1 MELTGEGILKGKLR
15 ESTTQ
20 GARVKSS
27 VDQEAAKLFEFLVQ
41 QHQKK
46 IYRFAYRLTGN
57 TDDAEDLVQETLVEA
72 FRSFQ
77 RFKVGTHFDRW
88 VYRIMINTH
97 IDRVRKNS
105 RARVLSLDDVPVAGE
120 PGSFK
125 LEVPDLTRKSPE
137 EFALSQEL
145 HHQVQEALCQLPETY
160 RIPVILCDIEG
171 LSYEEIAELLHLPI
185 GTVRSRI
192 HRGRARLAQLLQ
204 PYMELE
210 GGLF

>member
-1 MELTGEGILKGKLR
+1 MELTGEGIWKGKLR
-15 ESTTQ
+15 ESSTQ
-20 GARVKSS
+20 GARVSALADRETS
-27 VDQEAAKLFEFLVQ
+27 KLFEFLVQ

-57 TDDAEDLVQETLVEA
+57 ADDAEDLVQETLVEA
-72 FRSFQ
+72 FQSFQ

-97 IDRVRKNS
+97 IDRIRKTS
-105 RARVLSLDDVPVAGE
+105 RVRVLSLDEVPVAGE

-125 LEVPDLTRKSPE
+125 PEVPDLTGKGPE
-137 EFALSQEL
+137 ETALSQEL

-160 RIPVILCDIEG
+160 RIPVVLCDIEG
-171 LSYEEIAELLHLPI
+171 LSYEEIAEILHLPI

-204 PYMELE
+204 PYMEQE